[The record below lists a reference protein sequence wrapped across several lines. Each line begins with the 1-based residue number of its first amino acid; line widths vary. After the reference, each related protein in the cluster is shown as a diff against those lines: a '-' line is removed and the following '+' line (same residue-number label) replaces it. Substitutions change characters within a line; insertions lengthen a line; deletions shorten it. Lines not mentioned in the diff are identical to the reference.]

1 MKKYI
6 LLFITLFLVGVL
18 AGVCGHRHF
27 HHPQPVTIVRVDTVA
42 IEKPV
47 HDTAYVTRYV
57 ERLLPVVV
65 HDTCTIR
72 DTLMIQDSAIVRI
85 PIETKVYHKTGA
97 YYAEV
102 RGFEPELFY
111 IEVYP
116 KTEYVINE
124 VPKVPRFSFGVQAGY
139 GVSGQGLHPYI
150 GLGVTYN
157 LIGF

>member
-1 MKKYI
+1 MLSFGVFSKGSFTISTLEIWLYPGSSLLEFTRVASGI
-6 LLFITLFLVGVL
+6 SALLFSSSFSFLMRSL
-18 AGVCGHRHF
+18 
-27 HHPQPVTIVRVDTVA
+27 
-42 IEKPV
+42 
-47 HDTAYVTRYV
+47 
-57 ERLLPVVV
+57 
-65 HDTCTIR
+65 
-72 DTLMIQDSAIVRI
+72 S
-85 PIETKVYHKTGA
+85 
-97 YYAEV
+97 V